1 MESEDYCMN
10 PKPNIVNLPVYK
22 PGKPIDEVKKG
33 LGLSEVIKLASMR
46 TRMELHRVQ
55 KKQF

>member
-22 PGKPIDEVKKG
+22 PETYRRSQEGAWLK
-33 LGLSEVIKLASMR
+33 
-46 TRMELHRVQ
+46 
-55 KKQF
+55 